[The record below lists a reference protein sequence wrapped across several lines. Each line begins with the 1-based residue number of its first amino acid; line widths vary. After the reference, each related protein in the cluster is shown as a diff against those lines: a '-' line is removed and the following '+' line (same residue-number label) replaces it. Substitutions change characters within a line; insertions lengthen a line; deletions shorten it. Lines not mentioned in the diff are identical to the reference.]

1 MTGGAGRF
9 RLVYAAFVAVMVA
22 FGAAVLALDAVI
34 EDAGTVPDAAAVG
47 MVVLFGLVNLA
58 GAPLVERPLDC
69 SSDLRLATSWSA
81 RFFLRMAFAEAPV
94 LVAFT
99 VFVLT
104 GRAWLYLV
112 GLPFAAVGFVRSAP
126 TEAGLDRDQYALD
139 QAGCGRSLRD
149 ALVAA
154 APGPPG

>member
-1 MTGGAGRF
+1 MNGPVGRF
-9 RLVYAAFVAVMVA
+9 RLVYAAFVSAMVA
-22 FGAAVLALDAVI
+22 IGAVVLTLDATIEDSDTVPGAAV
-34 EDAGTVPDAAAVG
+34 VG
-47 MVVLFGLVNLA
+47 VVALFGLVGLA
-58 GAPLVERPLDC
+58 AAPLVERPLDC
-69 SSDLRLATSWSA
+69 STDMTLATGWSA

-104 GRAWLYLV
+104 GRAWAYAV
-112 GLPFAAVGFVRSAP
+112 GLPFAAVAFVRSAP

-149 ALVAA
+149 ALAA
-154 APGPPG
+154 ASPEPG